1 MTSDLLNM
9 ERNLKPYNWIGSYG
23 LVLIFSLFLIASCTI
38 IKKAPPGKPYLVKN
52 AIKLE
57 GGKFSKIERSAVV
70 SRLNDQLDDSSK
82 IITREALFVFR
93 TIVKPPAYDSVYSA
107 ASARNMKG
115 SMYHLGYYHA
125 GVSFTA
131 DTSGR
136 RVKVKYL
143 VDAGPATLIDTLVYR
158 LSPPQLQELAQ
169 KTSNKS
175 VLIPGTPVTRAGVIG
190 EVSRLVDTFR
200 NNGYYK
206 FTAAELKMRG
216 DTSIAPLT
224 TVTND
229 PFRLLE
235 IVAEAER
242 KKDSPQIRLSMVVNP
257 PADSSRLHKYF
268 INRITVFPDFYQGD
282 TPDGENFHEIQTS
295 GIRIRYHQPLFKPEF
310 LSRNVA
316 MKSGEMYRQSL
327 YYKTISNFAKAGV
340 WESINIRMEEDSTK
354 PGLVDVLIELLPGK
368 KFGFEAALE
377 ASYSANSNTNNAL
390 AGNLFGLSGNLSL
403 TNRNMG
409 REAIKMIHSLR
420 AGVELNNNYRAAN
433 TRLINAQE
441 ISYSNNVIFPRLVTP
456 FNFLLKKPQPAVE
469 SFLNTNIAISN
480 RLDLFNTQAF
490 NLNYGFNVLNK
501 KGWRWTFKPI
511 NIEFN
516 YLYNQTDSFNHILD
530 SIPFL
535 RYSYNTALITGMSGG
550 LTMTYRNP
558 KHLRSLARERTIK
571 LNVEESGLTW
581 GALLPAFKKYRR
593 RYVRADAE
601 YKYTV
606 TYRETEL
613 AFRLFSGVGIA
624 VGNDTTLPFFKQ
636 YFSGGS
642 NGMRAWPIRGI
653 GRGSQKLV
661 PFGQNVFNDRT
672 ADMQLEANA
681 EYRYIIARIIPNTL
695 TLRGAVFV
703 DAGNIWNLR
712 NSRPD
717 GSTDSAQ
724 FKFRNLYKELGVAA
738 GTGFRLDFNYFVL
751 RLDLGFRFKRPEL
764 SNINNG
770 WKAPDISFNDILPKL
785 FGRKPAYRQWRYE
798 NFNFTIGISYPF

>member
-1 MTSDLLNM
+1 M
-9 ERNLKPYNWIGSYG
+9 
-23 LVLIFSLFLIASCTI
+23 F
-38 IKKAPPGKPYLVKN
+38 
-52 AIKLE
+52 
-57 GGKFSKIERSAVV
+57 
-70 SRLNDQLDDSSK
+70 
-82 IITREALFVFR
+82 
-93 TIVKPPAYDSVYSA
+93 
-107 ASARNMKG
+107 
-115 SMYHLGYYHA
+115 HLGYYHA
-125 GVSFTA
+125 NVFFKA

-136 RVKVKYL
+136 RVKVKYT
-143 VDAGPATLIDTLVYR
+143 VQAGKPTLIDTIVYR
-158 LSPPQLQELAQ
+158 LTPAELQDLAL
-169 KTSNKS
+169 KNNAKAI
-175 VLIPGTPVTRAGVIG
+175 LLPGFPVTKGGVLG
-190 EVSRLVDTFR
+190 EISRLVDTFR

-206 FTAAELKMRG
+206 FTAAELRVRG
-216 DTSIAPLT
+216 DTSIAALT
-224 TVTND
+224 TISGD
-229 PFRLLE
+229 PFEQLELL
-235 IVAEAER
+235 AEAER
-242 KKDSPQIRLSMVVNP
+242 MKDSPQIRLSVVVSP
-257 PADSSRLHKYF
+257 LADTSKLSKYF
-268 INRITVFPDFYQGD
+268 INRITIFPDFYQGD
-282 TPDGENFHEIQTS
+282 NAAGLNFRETQSS
-295 GIRIRYHQPLFKPEF
+295 GMLIRYHQPVFKPSFLTSNVEF
-310 LSRNVA
+310 R
-316 MKSGEMYRQSL
+316 SGEMYRQSL
-327 YYKTISNFAKAGV
+327 YYKTINNFAKAGA
-340 WESINIRMEEDSTK
+340 WESINIRLEEDSTT
-354 PGLVDVLIELLPGK
+354 PNMVDVYIELLPGK

-390 AGNLFGLSGNLSL
+390 AGNLFGISGNLSL

-441 ISYSNNVIFPRLVTP
+441 VSYSNSVIFPRLSPP
-456 FNFLLKKPQPAVE
+456 FNLLIKKKHPAAE
-469 SFLNTNIAISN
+469 SFLNTNVSFSN
-480 RLDLFNTQAF
+480 RLDLFNTRSF
-490 NLNYGFNVLNK
+490 NLNYGVNILNK
-501 KGWRWTFKPI
+501 KGWRWTFKLL
-511 NIEFN
+511 NVEFN
-516 YLYNQTDSFNHILD
+516 DLYNQTDSFTRILD

-535 RYSYNTALITGMSGG
+535 RYSYNTALITGVSGG

-581 GALLPAFKKYRR
+581 GALLPAFKKYKR

-606 TYRETEL
+606 TYKESEL
-613 AFRLFSGVGIA
+613 AFRLFGGVGIA
-624 VGNDTTLPFFKQ
+624 VGSDTTLPFFKQ

-672 ADMQLEANA
+672 ADLQIEGNA
-681 EYRYIIARIIPNTL
+681 EYRYVIARIIPNTL

-712 NSRPD
+712 NSRRD
-717 GSTDSAQ
+717 GLEDSAQ
-724 FKFRNLYKELGVAA
+724 FKLKNLYKEIGVAA

-770 WKAPDISFNDILPKL
+770 WKLPAIGFDDFIPKL
-785 FGRKPAYRQWRYE
+785 FGRKPEYRQWRYE

>member
-1 MTSDLLNM
+1 MRDNGV
-9 ERNLKPYNWIGSYG
+9 GSYAY
-23 LVLIFSLFLIASCTI
+23 LFIFFLLAASSCTI
-38 IKKAPPGKPYLVKN
+38 IRKAPPGKHFLVKN
-52 AIKLE
+52 TIKLE
-57 GGKFSKIERSAVV
+57 GGKFSKIERSAVI
-70 SRLNDQLDDSSK
+70 SRLYDQLDDSSK
-82 IITREALFVFR
+82 FITKEALFIFH
-93 TIVKPPAYDSVYSA
+93 TIVKPPAYDSLYSA
-107 ASARNMKG
+107 ASARSMKG
-115 SMYHLGYYHA
+115 SMYHLGYYDSE
-125 GVSFTA
+125 VSFKA

-136 RVKVKYL
+136 RVKVNYL
-143 VDAGPATLIDTLVYR
+143 VRAGNPTIIDTLVYR
-158 LSPPQLQELAQ
+158 LDSAELQDLARR
-169 KTSNKS
+169 SSEKS
-175 VLIPGTPVTRAGVIG
+175 VLLAGNPVTRAGVLG
-190 EVSRLVDTFR
+190 EISRLVDTFR

-206 FTAAELKMRG
+206 FTAAELKVRG
-216 DTSIAPLT
+216 DTSIAALT
-224 TVTND
+224 SITDD
-229 PFRLLE
+229 PFTLLE
-235 IVAEAER
+235 LISEAER
-242 KKDSPQIRLSMVVNP
+242 LNDSPRIKLSMVINP
-257 PADSSRLHKYF
+257 PSDSSKLHKYF
-268 INRITVFPDFYQGD
+268 INRITVYPDFYQGD
-282 TPDGENFHEIQTS
+282 VPDGSNFRDTITA
-295 GIRIRYHQPLFKPEF
+295 GIPIRYHQPLFKPEF
-310 LSRNVA
+310 LVRNVA
-316 MKSGEMYRQSL
+316 MRGGEMYRHAL
-327 YYKTISNFAKAGV
+327 YYKTINNFAKAGV
-340 WESINIRMEEDSTK
+340 WESINIRMEEDSLN
-354 PGLVDVLIELLPGK
+354 PGLVDVSIELLPGK

-390 AGNLFGLSGNLSL
+390 AGNLFGISGNLSL

-420 AGVELNNNYRAAN
+420 AGIELNNNYRAAN

-456 FNFLLKKPQPAVE
+456 FNLILKKPMPAVE
-469 SFLNTNIAISN
+469 SFLNTNIAVSK

-490 NLNYGFNVLNK
+490 NLNYGINVLNK
-501 KGWRWTFKPI
+501 KGWRWTFKPV

-516 YLYNQTDSFNHILD
+516 YLYNQTDSFNRILD

-558 KHLRSLARERTIK
+558 KHLRSIARERTIK

-642 NGMRAWPIRGI
+642 NGMRAWPIRGV

-695 TLRGAVFV
+695 TLRGAVFI

-717 GSTDSAQ
+717 GSPDSAQ
-724 FKFRNLYKELGVAA
+724 FKFKNLYKELGVAA

-770 WKAPDISFNDILPKL
+770 WKTPDIGFDDLLPKL
-785 FGRKPAYRQWRYE
+785 FGRKPEYRQWRYE